1 VPARSRLE
9 RTHGAGLKC
18 PRGAADPPTAGEG
31 FVAGRGAERTKQRA
45 ACTLTL
51 DGRRHN
57 GFVLDLSQ
65 SGLFI
70 QTSAT
75 PAPGQRLDI
84 ELVIR
89 GETLAMHVEVVRRKA
104 VPAQLLTVAHGG
116 IGVRILAAPELF
128 YQLLTTTR
136 GPSTGGTRRA
146 PGVERA
152 AGSPPPARPAQPRR
166 GPAPAR
172 APVAPRVPA
181 VRFRVRVSAR
191 HGARSRTLQVEAADE
206 AAARREVSEELGD
219 DWKILEIS
227 RA

>member
-1 VPARSRLE
+1 M
-9 RTHGAGLKC
+9 
-18 PRGAADPPTAGEG
+18 
-31 FVAGRGAERTKQRA
+31 AGRGAERTKQRA

-84 ELVIR
+84 EVVIR

-116 IGVRILAAPELF
+116 IGVRILAAPEMY
-128 YQLLTTTR
+128 YQLLTTAR
-136 GPSTGGTRRA
+136 GPSSGGTRRA
-146 PGVERA
+146 PGGERA
-152 AGSPPPARPAQPRR
+152 AGSPASARPAQPRR

-172 APVAPRVPA
+172 APRAPA

>member
-1 VPARSRLE
+1 
-9 RTHGAGLKC
+9 
-18 PRGAADPPTAGEG
+18 
-31 FVAGRGAERTKQRA
+31 VAGRGAERTKQRA

-75 PAPGQRLDI
+75 PEIGQRLDI
-84 ELVIR
+84 EVMIR

-116 IGVRILAAPELF
+116 IGVRILAAPEQY

-136 GPSTGGTRRA
+136 GPSTGFEA
-146 PGVERA
+146 
-152 AGSPPPARPAQPRR
+152 PPPRSGRQRRHARLPRVSACASAPATA
-166 GPAPAR
+166 PAPAPSSWR
-172 APVAPRVPA
+172 PTTR
-181 VRFRVRVSAR
+181 RRC
-191 HGARSRTLQVEAADE
+191 
-206 AAARREVSEELGD
+206 AAR
-219 DWKILEIS
+219 
-227 RA
+227 